1 MQDFSM
7 SGIIDIERI
16 NKDKT
21 SMKKCT
27 SSWMGALLVL
37 AIGICSCSDDSDVNK
52 PTPIYNYSQL
62 RLEEEYTI
70 TQENGLTIRRDESGR
85 VNAIETFLEP
95 NTNYLI
101 APHYDAEIDA
111 HTGQLVIILIN
122 L

>member
-1 MQDFSM
+1 
-7 SGIIDIERI
+7 
-16 NKDKT
+16 
-21 SMKKCT
+21 MKKCT